1 MQNVVKF
8 YLKKEKI
15 CGIIASVNKEIT
27 MDLAHLVS
35 ATNRKAPCNSGAS
48 HYWATVGEPEASA
61 GNNITVQLECKNCNK
76 RVYEF
81 LTREQYF
88 LCENQIKR
96 SQNESSPGN

>member
-8 YLKKEKI
+8 YLKKEKMYDNI
-15 CGIIASVNKEIT
+15 SLVSKEIT

-35 ATNRKAPCNSGAS
+35 LANRKAPCAPHAL
-48 HYWATVGEPEASA
+48 HYWAPVGEPQASV
-61 GNNITVQLECKNCNK
+61 GNNVTVQLECKHCNK

-96 SQNESSPGN
+96 SQNESSPSN

>member
-1 MQNVVKF
+1 MCVKMTTQS
-8 YLKKEKI
+8 EEVI
-15 CGIIASVNKEIT
+15 

-35 ATNRKAPCNSGAS
+35 KTNRKVPCRGAAS
-48 HYWATVGEPEASA
+48 HYWVSAGEPQANA
-61 GNNITVQLECKNCNK
+61 GDNITVQFVCKHCDK

-96 SQNESSPGN
+96 SY